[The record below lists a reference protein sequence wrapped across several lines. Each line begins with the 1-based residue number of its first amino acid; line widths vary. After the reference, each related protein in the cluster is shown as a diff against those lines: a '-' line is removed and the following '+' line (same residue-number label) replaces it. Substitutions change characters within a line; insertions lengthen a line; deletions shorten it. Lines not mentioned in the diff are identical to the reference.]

1 MDDFDFYG
9 FDFDTGDEEKKKP
22 RKTESEEKPA
32 KTVKPSHRFGNRHLS
47 RKASSEQAL
56 MKSLDWFFEEG
67 DCYHCFSFG
76 DVDSMSYFKHVLHQQ
91 RILYLALSTWCM
103 AGEDIEDLREWHH
116 RGMLGRVDFYLGEI
130 FQGSYPEVY
139 AETCD
144 FVEECGGRLCIFR
157 NHSKVMAIVGEKF
170 DCLIESS
177 ANVNTNPRCENT
189 VLTVDKTLVADYVE
203 MFNGIESF
211 NKEHEA
217 EPYKIPKIR
226 KLFGGNQE
234 A

>member
-1 MDDFDFYG
+1 MADFFDMDFG
-9 FDFDTGDEEKKKP
+9 FDIP
-22 RKTESEEKPA
+22 EEKPP
-32 KTVKPSHRFGNRHLS
+32 KEEKPKRVTPSHRFGHRHIS

-56 MKSLDWFFEEG
+56 MDTLDWYFTEG

-103 AGEDIEDLREWHH
+103 AGEDIDDLRQWHR
-116 RGMLGRVDFYLGEI
+116 RGMLGRVDFFMGEI
-130 FQGSYPEVY
+130 FQGSYPEVF
-139 AETCD
+139 AATVE
-144 FVEECGGRLCIFR
+144 FVKECGGRLVIFR

-189 VLTVDKTLVADYVE
+189 VLTVDKSLVADYVN
-203 MFNGIESF
+203 MFNGIESY
-211 NKEHEA
+211 NKEHDHGQ
-217 EPYKIPKIR
+217 PYIIPKRR
-226 KLFGGNQE
+226 KLTGGKG
-234 A
+234 